1 MKNLKFTLQ
10 TRHSTTRESSRDR
23 HPPSKMEPSEPE
35 DYVSRTASQEI
46 DTVEISP
53 QHPEYMVIGTYS
65 LVKTS
70 EPRDYEAQTRKG
82 TLQILPVSSIFK
94 PKYAG
99 MLPPSL
105 DKLSFSCAIVDI
117 HFHPSDPSLLGAAT
131 SIGEIHFFRFIKY
144 GDVLGRRVLVRLVPL
159 GIAKVAED
167 DQHGLSALITQFT
180 WLPDLG
186 THGIRDLNDFQ
197 RASLAFT
204 TSFGDTRI
212 VSLEIP
218 AIRDLNDHRVS
229 STQLPELR
237 FKCEQASHHELE
249 AWTVATFPLA
259 STHDT
264 TTCLV
269 LSGGDDSALLA
280 AQVTLPNLSS
290 SQLDED
296 QTITTSSLWKERR
309 IHTAGVVAILPLP
322 RITTTTTTSPPGGP
336 ETLKEI
342 IPIVTGSYDETLR
355 VFELDLVTFRP
366 ILKAEVSLSGGVW
379 RLKVLD
385 QYSTMSMR
393 EASDG
398 EYLIDEDQR
407 HKHVHSTAQESSRG
421 NVKQHTLILVSL
433 MHAGAIV
440 LRLTYSHRPLPG
452 EDAWTVTPLTKF
464 RAGHES
470 MVYCCDARL
479 DVGDEEV
486 GGMATNPNEPLR
498 RQESGSSGPKTE
510 LTHVARDNNSKD
522 KCKVGPKLGADAQDH
537 KPSHPTYTVVST
549 SFYDMKICTW
559 KFVDQY
565 KTIAQQNA
573 AASADRIG
581 E

>member
-1 MKNLKFTLQ
+1 MAISKPSLTDLIKNLKLILQ
-10 TRHSTTRESSRDR
+10 SRYSATKQNSRDR
-23 HPPSKMEPSEPE
+23 HPLSKMEPSEPQ
-35 DYVSRTASQEI
+35 DYVTRTALQEI

-53 QHPEYMVIGTYS
+53 LHPEYMVIGTYS

-105 DKLSFSCAIVDI
+105 DKLDFSCAIVDI

-131 SIGEIHFFRFIKY
+131 SIGEIHFFRFIKH
-144 GDVLGRRVLVRLVPL
+144 GDVLGRRVLVRLIPL

-167 DQHGLSALITQFT
+167 DQHGLSALVTQFT
-180 WLPDLG
+180 WLPDLS

-197 RASLAFT
+197 RVGLAFT
-204 TSFGDTRI
+204 TSFGDTKI
-212 VSLEIP
+212 ASLEIP

-229 STQLPELR
+229 STKPPDVH
-237 FKCEQASHHELE
+237 FKREQVSHHELE
-249 AWTVATFPLA
+249 AWTVSTFPLA
-259 STHDT
+259 STHDN

-290 SQLDED
+290 SQFDED
-296 QTITTSSLWKERR
+296 QTITSSPLWKERR
-309 IHTAGVVAILPLP
+309 THTAGVVAILPLP
-322 RITTTTTTSPPGGP
+322 RIRTTTSSRGGP
-336 ETLKEI
+336 ETVKEI
-342 IPIVTGSYDETLR
+342 VPLVTGSYDEILR

-366 ILKAEVSLSGGVW
+366 TLKTEISLSGGVW

-385 QYSTMSMR
+385 QYSTLSLHG
-393 EASDG
+393 ASND
-398 EYLIDEDQR
+398 EHLIDKDQ
-407 HKHVHSTAQESSRG
+407 KIGIVHDSGRQDSDLG
-421 NVKQHTLILVSL
+421 NVKQHTLILASL
-433 MHAGAIV
+433 MHTGAML

-470 MVYCCDARL
+470 MVYCCDASL
-479 DVGDEEV
+479 EV
-486 GGMATNPNEPLR
+486 DDQELGGMGSNPSEPLR
-498 RQESGSSGPKTE
+498 GQESET
-510 LTHVARDNNSKD
+510 RDSNGKGKD
-522 KCKVGPKLGADAQDH
+522 KASPTLDANTQHH
-537 KPSHPTYTVVST
+537 KGSPPMYTVVST

-559 KFVDQY
+559 KFVDEY
-565 KTIAQQNA
+565 KATVKHNA
-573 AASADRIG
+573 AASGVRIG
-581 E
+581 K